1 MTEPSSVGSPGGT
14 LPPEALAEGEKP
26 PSFVCDL
33 CGKRFEGAPG
43 GSGLFMWTRGG
54 EVRTEEPPLC
64 ELCANK
70 ITLRALCDFEEDAG
84 EE

>member
-1 MTEPSSVGSPGGT
+1 MTEPSSAGSPRSS
-14 LPPEALAEGEKP
+14 LPSDDREPAET

-33 CGKRFEGAPG
+33 CGKRFEGTPG

-64 ELCANK
+64 EVCANK
-70 ITLRALCDFEEDAG
+70 ITLRALCDFEQDAG